1 MFNAIPLFP
10 TILLSIHVAVA
21 LQITPSLTPPPSI
34 ARASATYDWCDCRT
48 GASYIT
54 IYPTHNKTNAVQ
66 INTSTTAPVWLQF
79 SQPVHELTWVC
90 SGSTTEEHS
99 TLPAQSTWSIQVLVK
114 KKRSWVWSTH
124 WTAAFCQLGIG
135 TRTKCGVQQW

>member
-1 MFNAIPLFP
+1 MFNAVPLFP

-34 ARASATYDWCDCRT
+34 ARTSATYDWCDCRT

-66 INTSTTAPVWLQF
+66 INTILAKAEIKGREAWVRLLSRILGEGD
-79 SQPVHELTWVC
+79 EL
-90 SGSTTEEHS
+90 
-99 TLPAQSTWSIQVLVK
+99 
-114 KKRSWVWSTH
+114 
-124 WTAAFCQLGIG
+124 
-135 TRTKCGVQQW
+135 